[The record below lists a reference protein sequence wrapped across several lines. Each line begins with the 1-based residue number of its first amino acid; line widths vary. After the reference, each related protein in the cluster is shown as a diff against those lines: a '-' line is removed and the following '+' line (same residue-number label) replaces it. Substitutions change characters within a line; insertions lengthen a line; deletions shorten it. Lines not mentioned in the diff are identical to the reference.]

1 VNGVAPAA
9 HDSRN
14 RVAVSV
20 PHYLVIRDLYRYG
33 MLPQGGA
40 LLEIGEANWYGDIKP
55 LSMIDDIQRFVTDPV
70 RRDALI
76 ARLREIVATEPPTF
90 GFDIVKVYYELYFSP
105 SEIQAID
112 FDGTPLARP
121 LDLNYPIDLGRQ
133 FDTVINHG
141 TAEHVFNIAQVFRT
155 IHEHTVPGGLMLHE
169 SPFTGWIDHG
179 FYSMQPTLF
188 FDLAEFNGY
197 ALQGLLIANL
207 VDQSAIQVRGRE
219 HLYEL
224 IREREIPENSV
235 LLTILRKNPEE
246 SPFKVP
252 FQGYYRESLPESGME
267 AWRNL
272 R

>member
-1 VNGVAPAA
+1 M
-9 HDSRN
+9 
-14 RVAVSV
+14 AVSV

-33 MLPQGGA
+33 LLPQGGT

-55 LSMIDDIQRFVTDPV
+55 LSMIDDITRFVTDPV

-76 ARLREIVATEPPTF
+76 TRLKEIVKAEPATF
-90 GFDIVKVYYELYFSP
+90 RFDVVKVFYELYFSP

-112 FDGTPLARP
+112 FDGTPLAQP

-179 FYSMQPTLF
+179 FYGMQPTLF

-197 ALQGLLIANL
+197 ALQGLLITNL

-224 IREREIPENSV
+224 IRERKIPENT
-235 LLTILRKNPEE
+235 LLFAIMRKSPEE
-246 SPFKVP
+246 SAFKVP
-252 FQGYYRESLPESGME
+252 FQGYYRESLPAAGMA
-267 AWRNL
+267 AWRDL